1 MISYK
6 NVNINKNNKKYLII
20 SSNKNLSI
28 IKLIKKEEI
37 NLKNKK
43 IFMYLIIIIL
53 ILLILFVGY
62 FILKK
67 NNNKNKIISEYIP
80 EQEITEEQLRTTI
93 ITLYFLDKE
102 TLLLAPEARKIDA
115 KDLINNPYEK
125 LINLLIEG
133 PKNENLIKLIPENTK
148 INKAE
153 IIDDVLY
160 LDFSEDFIKEQN
172 LGENQEKLIIK
183 SIVNTLTELTEINKI
198 KILIDGEENLE
209 FPDGGVK
216 FNLEFT
222 RE

>member
-1 MISYK
+1 M
-6 NVNINKNNKKYLII
+6 
-20 SSNKNLSI
+20 
-28 IKLIKKEEI
+28 
-37 NLKNKK
+37 KNKK
-43 IFMYLIIIIL
+43 FFMYLIIIIL

-153 IIDDVLY
+153 IIDDTLY

-172 LGENQEKLIIK
+172 LGEDQERLIIK